1 MAQLVE
7 VKLLKGI
14 VEKRGC
20 LAKRM
25 HAFCFSRTC
34 RALYKSGEA
43 EAVKVSSMKVDAAL
57 KENK

>member
-14 VEKRGC
+14 VENGAVWLKGSMLFVSAER
-20 LAKRM
+20 A
-25 HAFCFSRTC
+25 